1 MTINEWLAMASA
13 DAQKRGL
20 PDLVPALEGLAK
32 ATQQLRAADWNED
45 PSTRLTAAA
54 AAVNLAQDG
63 SAQDH
68 DDN

>member
-1 MTINEWLAMASA
+1 MAVA
-13 DAQKRGL
+13 DAKKRGL

-32 ATQQLRAADWNED
+32 ATQQLRGADWNES

-54 AAVNLAQDG
+54 AAVNLAQG
-63 SAQDH
+63 KSPHLAQND